1 VTIPVR
7 RNASGFTLLELLVVV
22 IIIAII
28 VSMAVLSVG
37 LVDDDRGMRTEA
49 QRLASLVQL
58 AQDEAML
65 QGREFGVEVMLSS
78 YRFVEYDPFTNQWQT
93 IPDDELLRQRE
104 LPEQLEFDLF
114 LEGKRVLLDDDP
126 AELADE
132 DDDEEGGRPMSGSLR
147 TYAPHL
153 LIFSSGDVTP
163 FELMIRHAPSNSS
176 IAIEGDLLGAIEVAS
191 GEG

>member
-1 VTIPVR
+1 MPVR
-7 RNASGFTLLELLVVV
+7 RNAFGFTLLELLVVV

-49 QRLASLVQL
+49 QRFASLVQL

-65 QGREFGVEVMLSS
+65 QGREFGVEVMLTA
-78 YRFVEYDPFTNQWQT
+78 YRFVEYDPFANRWQT

-126 AELADE
+126 ARLADPDEEE
-132 DDDEEGGRPMSGSLR
+132 DDDRTMSGSLKN
-147 TYAPHL
+147 YVPHVL
-153 LIFSSGDVTP
+153 VFSSGDVTP
-163 FELMIRHAPSNSS
+163 FELFIRYPPNNRSV
-176 IAIEGDLLGAIEVAS
+176 AIEGDLLGAIEVAS
-191 GEG
+191 GED